1 MSAGGE
7 MDRRRFLASSAG
19 AGGAL
24 VGAAPAALAQSQEP
38 PTLEE
43 GFILSA
49 PPLVS
54 NWRKQLGDVTQ
65 INFDKEAGELN
76 HPAVQERH
84 RIYSYLL
91 MKLIHRFWNGNKNGP
106 VGTYPQ
112 RTKQLEK
119 GRTDRYG
126 GDIHERS
133 DRAHIPWD
141 RYIGHNIACIAVD
154 GLGHIID
161 FDFNHN
167 PFFRN
172 TVEHAESR
180 LVRRLF
186 SLTDVFDSWRT
197 GRNINNKPHAA
208 LLSDVTLYTSLESCA
223 QCSGI
228 MSLAGVRQVIYMQN
242 DFTTYKIG
250 NIMFNLA
257 NRATVRDD
265 DGHVITNSDAT
276 DKTIPGAPIPIPA
289 SRIGLERPF
298 NKLNDA
304 NVEFIKKM
312 QAASRFSHHQTASL
326 SIESLPS
333 LRFCAPT
340 RPWTYSRKEA
350 TRSTRW
356 CFNTR
361 SIPFRSRVRSQ
372 PSRRNAC
379 LPTRNASTRP
389 TNSLSTSTSR
399 AIGGR
404 RTSFDGLPFLC
415 LLDKRMQRLDRGLP
429 ALHGDKQTDRM
440 RRQHVLVG
448 NNPVRPENLQRP
460 ERQFRRDAAETGET
474 HRA

>member
-7 MDRRRFLASSAG
+7 MDRRKFLARSAG
-19 AGGAL
+19 ASAAL
-24 VGAAPAALAQSQEP
+24 VGAAPAAQAQSREP
-38 PTLEE
+38 PSLEE
-43 GFILSA
+43 GFNLSA

-84 RIYSYLL
+84 QIYSYLL

-106 VGTYPQ
+106 LGTYPQ

-141 RYIGHNIACIAVD
+141 RYIGHNIACVAVD
-154 GLGHIID
+154 GLGRIID

-186 SLTDVFDSWRT
+186 SLTDVFDSWRA

-208 LLSDVTLYTSLESCA
+208 LLSEVTLYTSLESCA
-223 QCSGI
+223 QCSGM
-228 MSLAGVRQVIYMQN
+228 MSLAGVKQVIYMQS

-257 NRATVRDD
+257 NRATARDD
-265 DGHVITNSDAT
+265 DGHVITNSDGT
-276 DKTIPGAPIPIPA
+276 DKTIPGAPMPIPA

-304 NVEFIKKM
+304 NIEFVKKM
-312 QAASRFSHHQTASL
+312 RAGSEPFFMSLDGKLVDQEPSITSFLCTDAALDIF
-326 SIESLPS
+326 
-333 LRFCAPT
+333 
-340 RPWTYSRKEA
+340 KEGGDELDKMVLQYKKH
-350 TRSTRW
+350 
-356 CFNTR
+356 
-361 SIPFRSRVRSQ
+361 PFPEQ
-372 PSRRNAC
+372 GP
-379 LPTRNASTRP
+379 LPTEPSQRML
-389 TNSLSTSTSR
+389 TNEE
-399 AIGGR
+399 
-404 RTSFDGLPFLC
+404 C
-415 LLDKRMQRLDRGLP
+415 LDEAHKFFEYVDIEGYRGSPHKL
-429 ALHGDKQTDRM
+429 
-440 RRQHVLVG
+440 
-448 NNPVRPENLQRP
+448 
-460 ERQFRRDAAETGET
+460 
-474 HRA
+474 

>member
-7 MDRRRFLASSAG
+7 MDRRKFLAGSAG
-19 AGGAL
+19 ASGAL
-24 VGAAPAALAQSQEP
+24 VGAASAAQAQSREP
-38 PTLEE
+38 PSLEE
-43 GFILSA
+43 GFNLSA
-49 PPLVS
+49 PPLVN

-106 VGTYPQ
+106 LRNPQ

-141 RYIGHNIACIAVD
+141 RYIGHNIACVAVD

-167 PFFRN
+167 PFFQN
-172 TVEHAESR
+172 TVEHADHR

-197 GRNINNKPHAA
+197 GRNVNNKPHAA
-208 LLSDVTLYTSLESCA
+208 LLSEVTLYTSLKSCA
-223 QCSGI
+223 QCSGM
-228 MSLAGVRQVIYMQN
+228 MSLAGVKQVVYMQN
-242 DFTTYKIG
+242 DFTTYKFG

-265 DGHVITNSDAT
+265 NGHVITNSDGT
-276 DKTIPGAPIPIPA
+276 DKTIPGAPMPIPA
-289 SRIGLERPF
+289 TRIGLERPF

-304 NVEFIKKM
+304 NIEFVKKM
-312 QAASRFSHHQTASL
+312 QAGSEPFFTSLDGKFVDREPSITSFLCTDAALDIFKEGGDELDRMVLQYKKHPFPEQGPLPTEPSQRMLTNEEARRGPQILRVRRHRGLSGVAAQALTACL
-326 SIESLPS
+326 SSDP
-333 LRFCAPT
+333 R
-340 RPWTYSRKEA
+340 R
-350 TRSTRW
+350 
-356 CFNTR
+356 NTR
-361 SIPFRSRVRSQ
+361 
-372 PSRRNAC
+372 
-379 LPTRNASTRP
+379 
-389 TNSLSTSTSR
+389 
-399 AIGGR
+399 
-404 RTSFDGLPFLC
+404 
-415 LLDKRMQRLDRGLP
+415 
-429 ALHGDKQTDRM
+429 
-440 RRQHVLVG
+440 
-448 NNPVRPENLQRP
+448 
-460 ERQFRRDAAETGET
+460 
-474 HRA
+474 

>member
-7 MDRRRFLASSAG
+7 MDRRKFLARSAG
-19 AGGAL
+19 ASAAL
-24 VGAAPAALAQSQEP
+24 VGAAPAAQAQSREP
-38 PTLEE
+38 PSLEE
-43 GFILSA
+43 GFNLSA

-84 RIYSYLL
+84 QIYSYLL

-106 VGTYPQ
+106 LGTYPQ

-141 RYIGHNIACIAVD
+141 RYIGHNIACVAVD
-154 GLGHIID
+154 GLGRIID

-186 SLTDVFDSWRT
+186 SLTDVFDSWRA
-197 GRNINNKPHAA
+197 GRNVNNKPHAA
-208 LLSDVTLYTSLESCA
+208 LLSGVTLYTSLESCA
-223 QCSGI
+223 QCSGM
-228 MSLAGVRQVIYMQN
+228 MSLAGVKQVIYMQS

-257 NRATVRDD
+257 NRATARDD
-265 DGHVITNSDAT
+265 DGHVITNSDGT
-276 DKTIPGAPIPIPA
+276 DKTIPGAPMPIPA

-304 NVEFIKKM
+304 NIEFVKKM
-312 QAASRFSHHQTASL
+312 RAGSEPFFTSLDGKLVDQEPSITSFLCTDAALDIF
-326 SIESLPS
+326 
-333 LRFCAPT
+333 
-340 RPWTYSRKEA
+340 KEGGDELDKMVLQYKKH
-350 TRSTRW
+350 
-356 CFNTR
+356 
-361 SIPFRSRVRSQ
+361 PFPEQ
-372 PSRRNAC
+372 GP
-379 LPTRNASTRP
+379 LPTEPSQRML
-389 TNSLSTSTSR
+389 TNEE
-399 AIGGR
+399 
-404 RTSFDGLPFLC
+404 C
-415 LLDKRMQRLDRGLP
+415 LDEAHKFFEYVDIEGYRGSPHKL
-429 ALHGDKQTDRM
+429 
-440 RRQHVLVG
+440 
-448 NNPVRPENLQRP
+448 
-460 ERQFRRDAAETGET
+460 
-474 HRA
+474 

>member
-1 MSAGGE
+1 LQPRNGLRAV
-7 MDRRRFLASSAG
+7 A
-19 AGGAL
+19 
-24 VGAAPAALAQSQEP
+24 AAPDAAAQAQSREP
-38 PTLEE
+38 PSLEE
-43 GFILSA
+43 GFNLSA
-49 PPLVS
+49 PPLVN

-106 VGTYPQ
+106 LGTYPQ

-141 RYIGHNIACIAVD
+141 RYIGHNIACVAVD

-197 GRNINNKPHAA
+197 GRNVNNKPHAA
-208 LLSDVTLYTSLESCA
+208 LLSEVTLYTSLESCA
-223 QCSGI
+223 QCSGM
-228 MSLAGVRQVIYMQN
+228 MSLAGVKQVVYMQN

-257 NRATVRDD
+257 NRANYSCYSGTMISPCGPTRSRRTDPTACRCYRSSAGPEPRPLRRLPTCD
-265 DGHVITNSDAT
+265 RAPDGSSVQASQSIIKGRPITIARARAAT
-276 DKTIPGAPIPIPA
+276 SIGAPPI
-289 SRIGLERPF
+289 
-298 NKLNDA
+298 
-304 NVEFIKKM
+304 
-312 QAASRFSHHQTASL
+312 
-326 SIESLPS
+326 
-333 LRFCAPT
+333 
-340 RPWTYSRKEA
+340 
-350 TRSTRW
+350 RS
-356 CFNTR
+356 
-361 SIPFRSRVRSQ
+361 
-372 PSRRNAC
+372 
-379 LPTRNASTRP
+379 
-389 TNSLSTSTSR
+389 
-399 AIGGR
+399 
-404 RTSFDGLPFLC
+404 
-415 LLDKRMQRLDRGLP
+415 
-429 ALHGDKQTDRM
+429 
-440 RRQHVLVG
+440 
-448 NNPVRPENLQRP
+448 
-460 ERQFRRDAAETGET
+460 
-474 HRA
+474 

>member
-7 MDRRRFLASSAG
+7 MDRRKFLAGSAG
-19 AGGAL
+19 ACGAL
-24 VGAAPAALAQSQEP
+24 VGAASAAQAQSREP
-38 PTLEE
+38 PSLEE
-43 GFILSA
+43 GFNLSA
-49 PPLVS
+49 PPLVN

-106 VGTYPQ
+106 LGTYPQ

-141 RYIGHNIACIAVD
+141 RYIGHNIACVAVD

-172 TVEHAESR
+172 TVEHAQSR
-180 LVRRLF
+180 LVRPLF

-197 GRNINNKPHAA
+197 GRNVNNKPHAA
-208 LLSDVTLYTSLESCA
+208 LLSEVTLYTSLESCA
-223 QCSGI
+223 QCSGM
-228 MSLAGVRQVIYMQN
+228 MSLAGVKQVVYMQN

-265 DGHVITNSDAT
+265 NGHVITNSDGT
-276 DKTIPGAPIPIPA
+276 DKTIPGAPMPIPA
-289 SRIGLERPF
+289 TRIGLERPF

-304 NVEFIKKM
+304 NIEFVKKM
-312 QAASRFSHHQTASL
+312 QAGSEPFFTSL
-326 SIESLPS
+326 DGKFVDREPSITSFLCTDAA
-333 LRFCAPT
+333 LDIF
-340 RPWTYSRKEA
+340 KEGGDELD
-350 TRSTRW
+350 RMVLQYKKH
-356 CFNTR
+356 
-361 SIPFRSRVRSQ
+361 PFPEQ
-372 PSRRNAC
+372 GP
-379 LPTRNASTRP
+379 LPTEPSQRML
-389 TNSLSTSTSR
+389 TNEE
-399 AIGGR
+399 
-404 RTSFDGLPFLC
+404 C
-415 LLDKRMQRLDRGLP
+415 LGEAHKFFEYADIEGYRGSPHKL
-429 ALHGDKQTDRM
+429 
-440 RRQHVLVG
+440 
-448 NNPVRPENLQRP
+448 
-460 ERQFRRDAAETGET
+460 
-474 HRA
+474 